1 MKTCPKMQKE
11 ITALAEKHHVDL
23 HKSGAYLK
31 LTMDCYMPLVIE
43 NTGGCVSVAH
53 YYEQNGDLCCDPD
66 VVFFIGYAQWIPVEI
81 NQPRSYQRV
90 AKIELTD
97 TGWNIT
103 GSDLKG
109 MNDIGIF
116 AEQWAQNIH
125 DQNWL
130 EEGENDDDA
139 SRI

>member
-1 MKTCPKMQKE
+1 MKTCPKMQKVIE
-11 ITALAEKHHVDL
+11 ALAEKHNVDL
-23 HKSGAYLK
+23 RKSGAYLK

-66 VVFFIGYAQWIPVEI
+66 VVFFIGYDKWVPVEI
-81 NQPRSYQRV
+81 QYPLMYQRV
-90 AKIELTD
+90 ADITYKNGKWEIFQFKSKSMNKIGD
-97 TGWNIT
+97 
-103 GSDLKG
+103 
-109 MNDIGIF
+109 F

-125 DQNWL
+125 DQGWL
-130 EEGENDDDA
+130 AEGASDDDD

>member
-66 VVFFIGYAQWIPVEI
+66 VVFFIGYDQWVPVEI
-81 NQPRSYQRV
+81 QQPRSYQRV
-90 AKIELTD
+90 AD
-97 TGWNIT
+97 IT
-103 GSDLKG
+103 RKDGKWEIFQFKPKP
-109 MNDIGIF
+109 MNDIGDF
-116 AEQWAQNIH
+116 SEQWAQNIH
-125 DQNWL
+125 DQGWL